1 MEGNSS
7 STTMSESPVN
17 DSVFDNTAED
27 SEDRSSP
34 SADTTPNSELSP
46 PDSPIAKNAALKPED
61 ERANARSL
69 AASLSL
75 EEQVRHFRTKCD
87 PLDNP
92 LY

>member
-1 MEGNSS
+1 
-7 STTMSESPVN
+7 MSESPVS
-17 DSVFDNTAED
+17 DPVFDNTAED

-46 PDSPIAKNAALKPED
+46 PDSPIAKNAALKPDD
-61 ERANARSL
+61 ERANARTL

-75 EEQVRHFRTKCD
+75 EEQVRLFPTKSG
-87 PLDNP
+87 PLDNS

>member
-7 STTMSESPVN
+7 STTMSESPVS
-17 DSVFDNTAED
+17 DPVFDNIAED

-46 PDSPIAKNAALKPED
+46 PDSPIAKNAALKSED

-75 EEQVRHFRTKCD
+75 EEQVRHFRTKFS
-87 PLDNP
+87 PLDKL